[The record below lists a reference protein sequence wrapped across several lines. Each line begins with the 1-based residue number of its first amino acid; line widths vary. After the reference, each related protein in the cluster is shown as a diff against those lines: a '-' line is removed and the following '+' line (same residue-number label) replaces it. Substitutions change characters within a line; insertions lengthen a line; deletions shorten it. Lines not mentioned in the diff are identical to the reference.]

1 MTNRSRL
8 RGADDRLLRG
18 YGPLAGL
25 CTLFLAMVLL
35 APTVAPEQLVAGGS
49 TGGGSSAPAAPGGQP
64 ARGGLADPT
73 DAVGVPTAAAV
84 GVPPGAACPGYQ
96 VPDDPYSPPCAAWSG
111 GDNGGA
117 TTRGVTADTISITLR
132 DAGLPD
138 LGSLIAQF
146 SGVNDYVSSNEE
158 LVRTTEVLVDYFN
171 EHYELYG
178 RRLTLDVFRGQG
190 NMLEEFL
197 GGGRAGAQADAIAVA
212 QEHRAFASLG
222 AITQP
227 YADALASNGVIALDN
242 IFMSRDWAAQRAPYA
257 WNIWPDCTK
266 QAEIAG
272 ELVTRQLVGGV
283 ARYAGA
289 DLTGT
294 ARKFAI
300 VAPDSVTFQPCLA
313 ILQRALDAAGV
324 SARTV
329 TYALDLGTIQN
340 SGQQIA
346 STLSEDG
353 VTTVLLMTDPA
364 TPFFLSS
371 GAQSIRWFPEWVVLG
386 QYGLDADYLA
396 QILPR
401 EQWVHAFGF
410 SFSGQ
415 YQPPRAN
422 AAYFAFKQQSP
433 DTEPA
438 ILLLPAIYAELR
450 MLAIGIQLAGPNLT
464 PETFAQGLRSY
475 QSIPEQGSLGPEGTW
490 GFPEG
495 DFSAPQ
501 DVRIVWF
508 DGTATSP
515 TNDRPGAYRDNGRR
529 YRPGNLPSGQP
540 PISPAGS

>member
-1 MTNRSRL
+1 M
-8 RGADDRLLRG
+8 
-18 YGPLAGL
+18 
-25 CTLFLAMVLL
+25 
-35 APTVAPEQLVAGGS
+35 
-49 TGGGSSAPAAPGGQP
+49 
-64 ARGGLADPT
+64 
-73 DAVGVPTAAAV
+73 
-84 GVPPGAACPGYQ
+84 
-96 VPDDPYSPPCAAWSG
+96 PDDPYSPPCATWAG
-111 GDNGGA
+111 GDNGGD
-117 TTRGVTADTISITLR
+117 TWRGVTADSITVSLR

-146 SGVNDYVSSNEE
+146 SGVNDYVSSTEE
-158 LVRTTEVLVDYFN
+158 LIRTTQVLVEYFN
-171 EHYELYG
+171 EHYEFYG

-190 NMLEEFL
+190 SMLDEFL
-197 GGGRAGAQADAIAVA
+197 GGGQSGAQADAIAAA
-212 QEHRAFASLG
+212 QEQQAFVSLG

-227 YADALASNGVIALDN
+227 YADALATNGVIALDN

-272 ELVTRQLVGGV
+272 ELVTKQLAGRAARFGG
-283 ARYAGA
+283 AALRE
-289 DLTGT
+289 TP
-294 ARKFAI
+294 RKFAI
-300 VAPDSVTFQPCLA
+300 VAPDSITMQPCLE

-329 TYALDLGTIQN
+329 TYALDLGTIQS

-346 STLSEDG
+346 STLAEDG

-371 GAQSIRWFPEWVVLG
+371 GAQSIRWSPEWVVLG

-410 SFSGQ
+410 SYSGQ

-422 AAYFAFKQQSP
+422 AGYFAFKQQSP

-450 MLAIGIQLAGPNLT
+450 MLAIGVQLAGPNLT

-475 QSIPEQGSLGPEGTW
+475 RSIPEQGSLGPEGTW

-508 DGTATSP
+508 DGDAISP
-515 TNDRPGAYRDNGRR
+515 TNDRPGAYRDNGQR
-529 YRPGNLPSGQP
+529 YRPGQLPSGEP
-540 PISPAGS
+540 PISPGGS